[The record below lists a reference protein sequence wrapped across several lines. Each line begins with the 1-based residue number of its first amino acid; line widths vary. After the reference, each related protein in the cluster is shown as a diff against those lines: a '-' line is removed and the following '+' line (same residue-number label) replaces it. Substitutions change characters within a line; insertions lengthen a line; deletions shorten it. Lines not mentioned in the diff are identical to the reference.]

1 MAPQLFVLSG
11 AVPEGLRLKEIE
23 TFPEMTGLRE
33 QTDEG

>member
-1 MAPQLFVLSG
+1 VFPG
-11 AVPEGLRLKEIE
+11 AVPEELRLKEIE